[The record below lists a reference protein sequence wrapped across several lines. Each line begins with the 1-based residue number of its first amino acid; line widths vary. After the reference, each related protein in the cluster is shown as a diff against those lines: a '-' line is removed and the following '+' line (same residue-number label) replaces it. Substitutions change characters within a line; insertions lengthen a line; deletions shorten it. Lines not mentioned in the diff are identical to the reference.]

1 MADLVLTSVPLTDA
15 EKTTK
20 RARTTFAQRL
30 ADELEDILK
39 MEFESLQKQDLA
51 RFEQVQSRKT
61 DLLAEL
67 AGLCPPSETL
77 QTDPDWQGL
86 RVAMTQCRDMHR
98 RNAMLIERKLEA
110 IRGTLQSLQACVTTS
125 NVEVYD
131 RLGRVSRFTRG
142 RGYQEA

>member
-1 MADLVLTSVPLTDA
+1 MAEVMLAPVPLTEA
-15 EKTTK
+15 EKIAK
-20 RARTTFAQRL
+20 RARTAYAQRL
-30 ADELEDILK
+30 ADELEDILQ

-51 RFEQVQSRKT
+51 RFEQLQSRKT

-110 IRGTLQSLQACVTTS
+110 IRGTLQSLQASVATS
-125 NVEVYD
+125 TVEVYD
-131 RLGRVSRFTRG
+131 RLGKVARFTRS
-142 RGYQEA
+142 RRYQEA